1 MNRNNII
8 YKFID
13 QFGVNDTSFT
23 RVINEAN
30 KFIFVDGVQVLKAN
44 TKSVKF
50 MEKSDVENKV
60 NNKFITL
67 DIETRTIDNIM
78 KPYCISYF
86 DGVKATS
93 FYLTDYGSPEEMM
106 VKCIMKPLRIP
117 YLFIY
122 TNNPSSLWG
131 KG

>member
-1 MNRNNII
+1 MRCNCFEDKIVVSKLNTNVPTRYEITMFKDRQEVKYMNRNNII
-8 YKFID
+8 Y
-13 QFGVNDTSFT
+13 
-23 RVINEAN
+23 
-30 KFIFVDGVQVLKAN
+30 
-44 TKSVKF
+44 
-50 MEKSDVENKV
+50 
-60 NNKFITL
+60 KFITL

-122 TNNPSSLWG
+122 THNILSLG
-131 KG
+131 KGVDNAHTLLSWDTSRRG